1 MGKLNCN
8 WNTDREEFGGKISNV
23 EEVPGDLKVKIFTK
37 FDSQTTKSGQPNWIG
52 ELSCEVTETCS
63 LNYYQLKNF

>member
-8 WNTDREEFGGKISNV
+8 WNTDSEEFGGKISNV
-23 EEVPGDLKVKIFTK
+23 EEVPGDLKVKMFTK

-52 ELSCEVTETCS
+52 ELSCEVTET
-63 LNYYQLKNF
+63 